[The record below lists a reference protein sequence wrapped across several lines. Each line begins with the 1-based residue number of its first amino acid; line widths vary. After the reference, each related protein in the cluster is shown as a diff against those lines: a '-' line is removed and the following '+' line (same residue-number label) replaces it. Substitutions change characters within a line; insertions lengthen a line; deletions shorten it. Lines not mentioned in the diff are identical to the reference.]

1 MAFCWRLV
9 SIAIIGVGTALLL
22 DTHIPINK
30 KGQWAGIKDMAFLL
44 YNLFVKTD
52 DMIAFFSLPQRY
64 SNKIRDS

>member
-30 KGQWAGIKDMAFLL
+30 KGQWAGIKDMAFLSISCQ
-44 YNLFVKTD
+44 D
-52 DMIAFFSLPQRY
+52 ERY
-64 SNKIRDS
+64 DCFLLSASKILQQDP